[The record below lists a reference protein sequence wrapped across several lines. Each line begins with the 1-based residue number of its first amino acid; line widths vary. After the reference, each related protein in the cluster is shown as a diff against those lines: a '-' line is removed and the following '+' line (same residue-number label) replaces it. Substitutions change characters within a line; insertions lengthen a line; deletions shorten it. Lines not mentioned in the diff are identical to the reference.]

1 MLGYNVPYMDA
12 PLTTKIGILVIG
24 SEILDGLVLDTN
36 SQWIIN
42 QLKALKLQVH
52 QKMTVRDEIPEI
64 SRGLRRL
71 VANGCNLVFT
81 TGGLG
86 PTHDDKTL
94 LGVANA
100 FELSMEL
107 NDEALKIVTRQY
119 SDLHK
124 RGVIDNSEIT
134 EPRRKMA
141 VLPRNAKPLDNR
153 VGGAPGVLLDV
164 DGAQII
170 SLPGVPGELMW
181 IFDNQLL
188 SLLKGKVEGTF
199 AEELIYLP
207 LRDESTLAPIID
219 DVMKDVPGVYIK
231 SMVKPYG
238 ESGIRLW
245 ISAGGQ
251 SQPEVEERV
260 NRVANLLIKR
270 CEEKLPNG

>member
-1 MLGYNVPYMDA
+1 M
-12 PLTTKIGILVIG
+12 TTQIGVLVVG

-42 QLKALKLQVH
+42 QLKAMNLQVKE
-52 QKMTVRDEIPEI
+52 KMTVRDDVKEI
-64 SRGLRRL
+64 SRALRRI
-71 VANGCNLVFT
+71 ATNGCNLVFT

-94 LGVANA
+94 MGVAMA
-100 FELSMEL
+100 FDLPLEL
-107 NDEALKIVTRQY
+107 NDEALSIVTRQY
-119 SDLHK
+119 SELHQ
-124 RGVIDNSEIT
+124 RGVIEDSEIT

-141 VLPRNAKPLDNR
+141 VLPKGARPLDNR
-153 VGGAPGVLLDV
+153 VGGAPGVVLDAE
-164 DGAQII
+164 GAQII

-188 SLLKGKVEGTF
+188 SLLKGKVEGAF
-199 AEELIYLP
+199 AEEVIYLP

-219 DVMKDVPGVYIK
+219 DVMKDVPEVYIK

-251 SQPEVEERV
+251 SQAEVEERV
-260 NRVANLLIKR
+260 NRVANLLVRR
-270 CEEKLPNG
+270 CEERLPDG

>member
-1 MLGYNVPYMDA
+1 M
-12 PLTTKIGILVIG
+12 TTEIGILVVG
-24 SEILDGLVLDTN
+24 NEILDGLVLDTN

-42 QLKALKLQVH
+42 QLKALKLQVRE
-52 QKMTVRDEIPEI
+52 KMTVRDEVQEI

-71 VANGCNLVFT
+71 VSDGCNLVFT

-94 LGVANA
+94 SGVAMA
-100 FELSMEL
+100 FGLPLEL

-119 SDLHK
+119 SDLHE
-124 RGVIDNSEIT
+124 RGVIENAEIT
-134 EPRRKMA
+134 EARRKMA
-141 VLPRNAKPLDNR
+141 VLPKGSRPLDNR

-164 DGAQII
+164 EGGQIV

-188 SLLKGKVEGTF
+188 SLLKSRVEGAF
-199 AEELIYLP
+199 AEDIIYLP

-219 DVMKDVPGVYIK
+219 EVMKDVPGVYIK

-251 SQPEVEERV
+251 SQAEVEERV
-260 NRVANLLIKR
+260 KRVANLLIRR
-270 CEEKLPNG
+270 CEEQLPSG

>member
-1 MLGYNVPYMDA
+1 
-12 PLTTKIGILVIG
+12 LTTQIGILVIG

-42 QLKALKLQVH
+42 QLKALNFHVAE
-52 QKMTVRDEIPEI
+52 KMTVRDEIQAI
-64 SRGLRRL
+64 ASALRRMTSR
-71 VANGCNLVFT
+71 GCNLVFT

-94 LGVANA
+94 TGVAMA
-100 FELSMEL
+100 FGLPLEL
-107 NDEALKIVTRQY
+107 NEDALEIVTRQY
-119 SDLHK
+119 SDLHQ
-124 RGVIDNSEIT
+124 RGIIETSEIT

-141 VLPRNAKPLDNR
+141 VLPKGARPLDNR
-153 VGGAPGVLLDV
+153 VGGAPGVVLDV
-164 DGAQII
+164 EGAQII

-188 SLLKGKVEGTF
+188 SLLKGKVEGAF
-199 AEELIYLP
+199 SEEVIYLP

-219 DVMKDVPGVYIK
+219 DVMQDVPGVYIK

-245 ISAGGQ
+245 VSASGQ
-251 SQPEVEERV
+251 SQAEVDERV
-260 NRVANLLIKR
+260 SRVANLLVKR
-270 CEEKLPNG
+270 CEERLPNG

>member
-1 MLGYNVPYMDA
+1 
-12 PLTTKIGILVIG
+12 LTTQIGILVVG
-24 SEILDGLVLDTN
+24 NEILDGIVLDTN

-42 QLKALKLQVH
+42 QLKALKMHVKE
-52 QKMTVRDEIPEI
+52 KMTVRDEVPEI
-64 SRGLRRL
+64 ARALRRL

-94 LGVANA
+94 MGVASA
-100 FELSMEL
+100 FGLPLEL
-107 NDEALKIVTRQY
+107 NEEALNIVTRQY
-119 SDLHK
+119 SDLHE
-124 RGVIDNSEIT
+124 RGIIETSEIT

-141 VLPRNAKPLDNR
+141 VLPKGATPLDNR

-164 DGAQII
+164 EGAQVIC
-170 SLPGVPGELMW
+170 LPGVPGELMW

-188 SLLKGKVEGTF
+188 SLLKKRVEGAF
-199 AEELIYLP
+199 AENIIFLP

-219 DVMKDVPGVYIK
+219 DVMQDIPGVYIK

-238 ESGIRLW
+238 EAGIRLW

-251 SQPEVEERV
+251 SQTEVEERV
-260 NRVANLLIKR
+260 GRVANLLVKR
-270 CEEKLPNG
+270 CSEQLPKG

>member
-1 MLGYNVPYMDA
+1 
-12 PLTTKIGILVIG
+12 LTTQIGILVVG
-24 SEILDGLVLDTN
+24 NEILDGLVLDTN

-42 QLKALKLQVH
+42 QLKALKLHVKE
-52 QKMTVRDEIPEI
+52 KMTVRDEIQEI
-64 SRGLRRL
+64 ARGLRRI

-94 LGVANA
+94 MGVAMA
-100 FELSMEL
+100 FDLPLEL
-107 NDEALKIVTRQY
+107 NDEALNIVIRQY
-119 SDLHK
+119 SEMHQ
-124 RGVIDNSEIT
+124 RGVIETSEIT

-141 VLPRNAKPLDNR
+141 VLPRGAKPLDNR
-153 VGGAPGVLLDV
+153 VGGAPGVLLDTES
-164 DGAQII
+164 AQII

-199 AEELIYLP
+199 AEEIIYLP

-251 SQPEVEERV
+251 SQAEVEERV
-260 NRVANLLIKR
+260 NRVANLLIRR
-270 CEEKLPNG
+270 CEERLPNG

>member
-1 MLGYNVPYMDA
+1 
-12 PLTTKIGILVIG
+12 LTTQIGILIIG
-24 SEILDGLVLDTN
+24 NEILDGIVLDTN

-52 QKMTVRDEIPEI
+52 ERMTVRDEVPLMAQA
-64 SRGLRRL
+64 LRRM
-71 VANGCNLVFT
+71 VANGCNLIFT

-100 FELSMEL
+100 FSLPLEL
-107 NDEALKIVTRQY
+107 NDDALKIVTRQY
-119 SDLHK
+119 SDLHQ
-124 RGVIDNSEIT
+124 RGIINDSTIN

-141 VLPRNAKPLDNR
+141 ILPKGAKPIDNI
-153 VGGAPGVLLDV
+153 VGGAPGVILDV
-164 DGAQII
+164 EGAQII

-181 IFDNQLL
+181 IFDNQILPL
-188 SLLKGKVEGTF
+188 IKGKVEGAF
-199 AEELIYLP
+199 AEEIIYLP

-219 DVMKDVPGVYIK
+219 EVMKDIPGVYIK

-251 SQPEVEERV
+251 SQAEVEERV
-260 NRVANLLIKR
+260 NRVGNLLVKR
-270 CEEKLPNG
+270 CEERLPNG

>member
-1 MLGYNVPYMDA
+1 
-12 PLTTKIGILVIG
+12 
-24 SEILDGLVLDTN
+24 
-36 SQWIIN
+36 
-42 QLKALKLQVH
+42 
-52 QKMTVRDEIPEI
+52 MTVRDEIPEI

-119 SDLHK
+119 TDLHK

-170 SLPGVPGELMW
+170 SLPGVPGEFMW

-188 SLLKGKVEGTF
+188 SLLKGDH
-199 AEELIYLP
+199 LP
-207 LRDESTLAPIID
+207 PPQGRVDPRPHHRRRDEGRPRSLHQIH
-219 DVMKDVPGVYIK
+219 
-231 SMVKPYG
+231 G
-238 ESGIRLW
+238 EALRGIRHQAVDLGRGTVPVRGRGEGEP
-245 ISAGGQ
+245 GGKSFDQ
-251 SQPEVEERV
+251 EMRGAAAQRLTSM
-260 NRVANLLIKR
+260 L
-270 CEEKLPNG
+270 

>member
-1 MLGYNVPYMDA
+1 M
-12 PLTTKIGILVIG
+12 TTQIGILVVG
-24 SEILDGLVLDTN
+24 HEILDGLVLDTN

-42 QLKALKLQVH
+42 QLKALNLHVKE
-52 QKMTVRDEIPEI
+52 KMTVRDEVPEI
-64 SRGLRRL
+64 ARALRRL
-71 VANGCNLVFT
+71 IANGCNLVFT

-100 FELSMEL
+100 FGLPLEL
-107 NDEALKIVTRQY
+107 NEEALDMVTRQY
-119 SDLHK
+119 SELHE
-124 RGVIDNSEIT
+124 RGVIETSEIT

-141 VLPRNAKPLDNR
+141 ILPKGARPLDNR

-164 DGAQII
+164 EETQVI

-188 SLLKGKVEGTF
+188 SLLKGKVEGAF
-199 AEELIYLP
+199 AENVIYLP

-219 DVMKDVPGVYIK
+219 EVMQNVPSVYIK

-245 ISAGGQ
+245 ISAGGE
-251 SQPEVEERV
+251 SQAEVEERV
-260 NRVANLLIKR
+260 NRVANLLVKR
-270 CEEKLPNG
+270 VEEQLPNG